1 MLALAAGCAAR
12 TGWERTDRGCAGRE
26 APRLCVLTAP
36 DRAAVVRVGG
46 EELVPGECAASP
58 RARGG
63 LVRVEVEDGRTGQ
76 RHRKWVRVRRGQ
88 AARVAI
94 ADDGRPRAQRRARCS
109 GQGGSDMSAAT
120 D

>member
-1 MLALAAGCAAR
+1 MLAAGCAAR
-12 TGWERTDRGCAGRE
+12 TGWERTDRRSCAEEE

-46 EELVPGECAASP
+46 AALVPGECAASP
-58 RARGG
+58 RVRGG

-76 RHRKWVRVRRGQ
+76 RQRRWVRVRRGATAQ
-88 AARVAI
+88 VAI
-94 ADDGRPRAQRRARCS
+94 TGDGRPRAQGRERCS